1 MAYKTV
7 IGNMFVASNRKGNFD
22 RKPLVIAYG

>member
-7 IGNMFVASNRKGNFD
+7 IGNMFVANNKKGGFNG
-22 RKPLVIAYG
+22 KPLVIAYG